1 MLIKKKVYTERT
13 VFIKPA
19 ASENKAAQKNFVF
32 VCFFF
37 FLSFPN
43 EYPKYYDHD
52 NKSIRKPS
60 LEPPNHLQVQ
70 LLNKETVHQYLSKR
84 DCSYFLTMKGTVQHI
99 KRDCSTILDH

>member
-19 ASENKAAQKNFVF
+19 ASENKAAQKNLVF

-70 LLNKETVHQYLSKR
+70 LLNKETVHQYLSKMGLFIF
-84 DCSYFLTMKGTVQHI
+84 SNHE
-99 KRDCSTILDH
+99 RDCSTILDH